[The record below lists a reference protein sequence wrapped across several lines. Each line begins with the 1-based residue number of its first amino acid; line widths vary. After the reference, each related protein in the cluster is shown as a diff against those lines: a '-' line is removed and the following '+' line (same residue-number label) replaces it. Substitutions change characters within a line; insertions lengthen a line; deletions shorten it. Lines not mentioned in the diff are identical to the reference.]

1 MADSTVRGCAAETL
15 QVQDRRMAPQT
26 EEDISRQM
34 QESVDMQVEEFK
46 GIESPLGFKIPKM
59 PASTDDLS
67 ALIGL
72 GESSSE
78 LSKEIPSLDEL
89 GKPAG
94 AGGAT
99 AGAQTQQPPAQPV
112 GGGMFGG
119 GLFGAK
125 RQQ

>member
-1 MADSTVRGCAAETL
+1 
-15 QVQDRRMAPQT
+15 MAPQT

-46 GIESPLGFKIPKM
+46 DIESPLGFKIPKM

-67 ALIGL
+67 ALIGI
-72 GESSSE
+72 GESPSE
-78 LSKEIPSLDEL
+78 RAAEVPSLDDL
-89 GKPAG
+89 GKPRQPSGVGQAPAAG
-94 AGGAT
+94 QGPSPPP
-99 AGAQTQQPPAQPV
+99 QPA

-119 GLFGAK
+119 GLFGTR

>member
-1 MADSTVRGCAAETL
+1 
-15 QVQDRRMAPQT
+15 MAPQT

-46 GIESPLGFKIPKM
+46 DIESPLGFKIPKM
-59 PASTDDLS
+59 PASTDDLG

-72 GESSSE
+72 GDSANEGSG
-78 LSKEIPSLDEL
+78 EIPSLDDL
-89 GKPAG
+89 GKPRQTQGAG
-94 AGGAT
+94 AAAPGG
-99 AGAQTQQPPAQPV
+99 QPQPQPSQSV

-119 GLFGAK
+119 GLFGAR

>member
-1 MADSTVRGCAAETL
+1 
-15 QVQDRRMAPQT
+15 MAPQT

-34 QESVDMQVEEFK
+34 QESVDLQVEEFK
-46 GIESPLGFKIPKM
+46 DIESPLGFKIPKM

-78 LSKEIPSLDEL
+78 RSKEIPSLDDL
-89 GKPAG
+89 GKPRNG
-94 AGGAT
+94 ADGAT
-99 AGAQTQQPPAQPV
+99 AKAQGQKPPAQPV

-119 GLFGAK
+119 GLFGAR